1 MNVVHNQ
8 TQMQYDRAECVC
20 SPELTEDTIME
31 KDDLTEFTTNSSGIF
46 SLNEFEWISY
56 NSVIP
61 FSSPEQKLHLTFFE
75 KDTKLFVYD
84 ILLHLFFDT

>member
-1 MNVVHNQ
+1 
-8 TQMQYDRAECVC
+8 MQYDRVDFVC
-20 SPELTEDTIME
+20 LSEPKEDTIME

-61 FSSPEQKLHLTFFE
+61 FSSPEQKTSFDSS
-75 KDTKLFVYD
+75 KKKKMFVAFNYISSIYD
-84 ILLHLFFDT
+84 PSNL

>member
-1 MNVVHNQ
+1 MNVVRNQ
-8 TQMQYDRAECVC
+8 TQLQYDRAKFVC
-20 SPELTEDTIME
+20 LRELTEDTIME

-61 FSSPEQKLHLTFFE
+61 FSSPEQKHHLTFFE
-75 KDTKLFVYD
+75 KDTKLFVCD
-84 ILLHLFFDT
+84 ILLHLLFDT